1 MVGVSFSV
9 YKVKVILYFGIWL
22 CVIDLEFI
30 TYLGVTHPT
39 KQRGNAHP
47 FIF

>member
-22 CVIDLEFI
+22 CVIDLEFLA
-30 TYLGVTHPT
+30 YLGVTHPT
-39 KQRGNAHP
+39 EQRGNVHL

>member
-9 YKVKVILYFGIWL
+9 YNVKVILYFDIWL
-22 CVIDLEFI
+22 CSRDLEFL
-30 TYLGVTHPT
+30 THLGVTHPT
-39 KQRGNAHP
+39 EQRGNAHP